1 MILIDTSVWI
11 EVFRRQRPL
20 DLETVVDL
28 GDVVVCP
35 PIVQEILQG
44 MRETATFRL
53 AKQSMLAF
61 PIVESPMAIDVWL
74 EAAQLYRTARAAGTT
89 IRSAT
94 DCLIATCALRHD
106 LEVLHRDRDYEQIAR
121 VAPLRVRQP

>member
-11 EVFRRQRPL
+11 EVFRRERPL
-20 DLETVVDL
+20 DLEAMVDL
-28 GDVVVCP
+28 GEVVVCP
-35 PIVQEILQG
+35 PILQEVLQG
-44 MRETATFRL
+44 MREAGAHRL

-89 IRSAT
+89 IRSAA

-106 LEVLHRDRDYEQIAR
+106 LEVLHRDRDYEQLAR
-121 VAPLRVRQP
+121 VSPLRVRQP